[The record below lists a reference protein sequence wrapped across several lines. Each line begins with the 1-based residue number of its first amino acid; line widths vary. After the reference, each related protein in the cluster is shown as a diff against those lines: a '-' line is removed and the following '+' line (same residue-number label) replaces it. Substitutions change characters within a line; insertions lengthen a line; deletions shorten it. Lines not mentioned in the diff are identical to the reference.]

1 MADTKTP
8 EQPAK
13 CLLKPAGLGSW
24 QSGAHMPS
32 LDLQLSMH
40 GGTKSCMCMR
50 ACVLCFTIDCE
61 DGSRELT
68 QLLGW
73 LLEATLTCW
82 LNEHTMGQINQI
94 HTVVLIAS
102 EE

>member
-1 MADTKTP
+1 MVAP
-8 EQPAK
+8 N
-13 CLLKPAGLGSW
+13 
-24 QSGAHMPS
+24 
-32 LDLQLSMH
+32 
-40 GGTKSCMCMR
+40 R
-50 ACVLCFTIDCE
+50 ACACVHVYYASQSNCE